1 MENQVILSE
10 SDIVKT
16 IANSF
21 GVDKKDVDFRHYKET
36 IGYGYSEEEIDR
48 VKVTVTFQMNMGE
61 DKKQEDMIPIST
73 VAEYLAQY
81 AAPPVRSPLAVYGD
95 LVKAWERFFEGLK
108 KSVKES
114 DKWKE

>member
-1 MENQVILSE
+1 MREWKVPVQSLI
-10 SDIVKT
+10 DHIKT
-16 IANSF
+16 A
-21 GVDKKDVDFRHYKET
+21 VDVDPWAKEMA
-36 IGYGYSEEEIDR
+36 EELL
-48 VKVTVTFQMNMGE
+48 
-61 DKKQEDMIPIST
+61 KKQEDMIPIST